1 MLVGLAL
8 LACAPEEPQLP
19 EPEEVTDI
27 DVSPAEITI
36 TTGPDGGD
44 AYQFQATATFGD
56 GTVQALEL
64 ADWTLSNR
72 SVGEIDETGFFT
84 PSTTNGGVTW
94 ISARFDGVEGRSTVT
109 VLYEDYQN
117 DEGLDISGF
126 ATATPNHYDFWLYP
140 EDGVALP
147 RNTPRMT
154 FMWADM
160 GAQVYRMRFRS
171 AVTNYVVYTA
181 ATSFSVDEETWE
193 NLVATNA
200 GGTLNV
206 ELAAMV
212 NGTLYQDDPI
222 AITVNRMD
230 TRGTIVYWST
240 NAQGFMQVPYGDV
253 ASELLTVNQNGHCMG
268 CHVVSS
274 QGTIAFSYD
283 GGNGAL
289 GLWNIN
295 TGADV
300 IAYNSGP
307 VGNFKAFSP
316 DGALLLTTYAGAL
329 LLYDATNGA
338 YLGEVPV
345 GRPVA
350 QVDWSPDGARIALT
364 LTWGHTYD
372 WSMSGGEIAIMD
384 YYGNGQ
390 FGAPTVI
397 VANTPGYNYYYPA
410 FSPDGEWIA
419 FNRSTG
425 DGYDDPDAEV
435 WVVHADGTAAP
446 VPLTLANQTT
456 GLYNSWPRWAP
467 LPDDDVLWIAF
478 SSRRAYGNVVSG
490 VPQLWVTGFDPARA
504 QAGVDPSWAAF
515 WLPNQDPAQGNHIPV
530 WVDR

>member
-1 MLVGLAL
+1 MLVWIAL
-8 LACAPEEPQLP
+8 LACAPEEPRLP

-27 DVSPAEITI
+27 DVFPGEITI

-44 AYQFQATATFGD
+44 SYQFRAEVTFGD
-56 GTVQALEL
+56 GTVQDLTEAE
-64 ADWTLSNR
+64 WVLSNR
-72 SVGEIDETGFFT
+72 SVGDIDESGLFV
-84 PSTTNGGVTW
+84 PSNTNGGVTW
-94 ISARFDGVEGRSTVT
+94 VTARFDGVEGRSTVT
-109 VLYEDYQN
+109 VLFEDYQN

-126 ATATPNHYDFWLYP
+126 GGATPTHADFWLYP

-154 FMWADM
+154 FMWSDM
-160 GAQVYRMRFRS
+160 GAQAYRVRFRS
-171 AVTNYVVYTA
+171 TVTNYVIYTA
-181 ATSFSVDEETWE
+181 GTSLSVDEDTWE

-206 ELAAMV
+206 DLAAMS
-212 NGTLYQDDPI
+212 NGTLYEEDPI

-253 ASELLTVNQNGHCMG
+253 ASELYTVNQNGHCMG

-274 QGTIAFSYD
+274 RGTLAYTYD
-283 GGNGAL
+283 GGNGPL
-289 GLWNIN
+289 GLWNVN
-295 TGADV
+295 SGSDV
-300 IAYNSGP
+300 ISFNSGP
-307 VGNFKAFSP
+307 LGNFKAFSP
-316 DGALLLTTYAGAL
+316 DGNLLLTTYAGAL
-329 LLYDATNGA
+329 LLYDANSGA
-338 YLGEVPV
+338 YLSQVPV

-350 QVDWSPDGARIALT
+350 QVDWSPDGTRLAVT
-364 LTWGHTYD
+364 LTNGHDYD
-372 WSMSGGEIAIMD
+372 WSTNGGEIAVMEH
-384 YYGNGQ
+384 YGDGQ
-390 FGAPTVI
+390 FGSPTII
-397 VANTPGYNYYYPA
+397 VPMVSGYNYYYPA
-410 FSPDGEWIA
+410 FSPDSEWIA

-435 WVVHADGTAAP
+435 WVVHADGASPP

-456 GLYNSWPRWAP
+456 GLHNSWPRWAP

-504 QAGVDPSWAAF
+504 LVGEDPSWAAF
-515 WLPNQDPAQGNHIPV
+515 WLPNQDTAQGNHIPV